1 VSKPPAQGLS
11 LDDLVKREGLYYENS
26 TDEPFTGKVDEGLAR
41 GAIKNGKQEGPWV
54 QYHDDGQIYW
64 KGAYKNGKREGPWV
78 GYWDNGRVLFKGAW
92 KNGKRE
98 GPWVH
103 YDVHGTKVRDRSGTY
118 RNGEKV
124 SD

>member
-1 VSKPPAQGLS
+1 MTKAYSI
-11 LDDLVKREGLYYENS
+11 DDLVKREGLYYEKS
-26 TDEPFTGKVDEGLAR
+26 TDEPFTGKVDEGRTR
-41 GAIKNGKQEGPWV
+41 GAYKNGEKEGPWV
-54 QYHDDGQIYW
+54 QYHDNGQIYW

-118 RNGEKV
+118 RNGEKA
-124 SD
+124 SG

>member
-1 VSKPPAQGLS
+1 

-41 GAIKNGKQEGPWV
+41 GEIKNGKQEGPWV

-78 GYWDNGRVLFKGAW
+78 
-92 KNGKRE
+92 
-98 GPWVH
+98 H
-103 YDVHGTKVRDRSGTY
+103 YDVHGTKVRDRTGTY
-118 RNGEKV
+118 RNGVKV